1 MRRSFLLA
9 IACLALSACWGN
21 GEPTPPSAGTGVH
34 PADTGAEPD
43 TEPAVEPIAL
53 VPMRPSA
60 LRRCRKFPELAE
72 LCPLQVPEG
81 RYGPGSGAYET
92 FSDRPSPGVYG
103 ATFNLGQG
111 GEDPRRP
118 ERNRPPALVHL
129 IVTAA
134 PPFPTGLPKRV
145 KLRDGLMEE
154 RRRKPLYLGPAT
166 WGGHEGVLLLAPP
179 YPLGGLQSNHL
190 IFSWDLGSKAVS
202 LHAWEPLTEVPDV
215 LRAVVESIP
224 DSG

>member
-1 MRRSFLLA
+1 MRRSLLLV
-9 IACLALSACWGN
+9 IACLALSGCWGN
-21 GEPTPPSAGTGVH
+21 GEPAPRAGTDADQAGTG
-34 PADTGAEPD
+34 AQTD

-60 LRRCRKFPELAE
+60 LRRCRRFPELAE
-72 LCPLQVPEG
+72 LCPLQVPES
-81 RYGPGSGAYET
+81 RYGPGSGAYEA

-111 GEDPRRP
+111 AEDPKRP

-129 IVTAA
+129 VVTAA
-134 PPFPTGLPKRV
+134 PPFPTALPKR
-145 KLRDGLMEE
+145 LRPRDGLMEE
-154 RRRKPLYLGPAT
+154 RRRKLLFLGRAT
-166 WGGHEGVLLLAPP
+166 WGVHEGVVLLAPP

-190 IFSWDLGSKAVS
+190 IFTWDLGSKAVS
-202 LHAWEPLTEVPDV
+202 LHAWEPFTEVPDV

-224 DSG
+224 ASG